1 MMQPARSPGIQLL
14 FFLAVLYCTFIGGT
28 FYTDFLLPLR
38 VLHHL
43 LVGAA
48 LLGWLVYRLRR
59 GEGLPRTPLDVP
71 LIAWLAALFLT
82 ALLGIHPR
90 FSLEKL
96 WTPFTWVLIFYLL
109 FDLAQRGYTSLV
121 LRALYMSATVVC
133 LVSLTELV
141 SWYLGMPLLPQFVQS
156 WPSIGS
162 GQLIPPTLHRLSLA
176 MNGATPL
183 SAYIA
188 LLIPPAIAILATT
201 PLRDSRRAMSL
212 WLVLA
217 CVVEALS
224 MSRGGILALL
234 VSLPLTA
241 LAFHRARRGIDVAAI
256 TPGGG
261 TSPHVPEK
269 SDVKRKWLLPG
280 AGLTVGIVVLVAM
293 LGSPWWQ
300 RTFAERTGS
309 TNFRF
314 TLWQIALRTF
324 QNNPWTGV
332 GPFNYGRSLLR
343 QNDASLPRRQ
353 MMTAHNL
360 YLNTAAESGWVGLAA
375 GGWLLVSAMFAFRRR
390 WQEVYEV
397 HQRMRIGAAGAALA
411 GFAAQNLVD
420 TFTATPV
427 VLPALVLMASALAP
441 AVPGHGQQPPSRLH
455 GFLTPPKR
463 LNWRRPL
470 SLIALGTLALYTLSL
485 LWWDGAQYHLQR
497 SIRLAQE
504 GRWEEA
510 VAAATRA
517 RQMDPGM
524 ALYTFQLAHVLSE
537 AGARMDTLEAHPLTV
552 QASNLYRVALAA
564 EPVHGRQ
571 SANLAAT
578 LWRLGDREGALVAMQ
593 AAVAADPAPVLAINL
608 GYFYQQVGDIPRA
621 MAAYA
626 RALASAPELGASQF
640 WEADATRRMHWPE
653 IVRRAEQA
661 LPAHHSLP
669 QWQLSLALA
678 RQEWDAVKEHA
689 AALANDPSVRCLAL
703 SAMARAQLADDR
715 LQEALQAAEQAIR
728 ADAACG
734 GAYLV
739 RGQVRLRQGEER
751 AAERNWRTALFL
763 GLSRAAYHLGQL
775 DAARGDW
782 EAAVRWYRYAL
793 PVTAL
798 PTDVEVVLY
807 DRHVAFELLP
817 PLFHIGIGPE
827 EAAPYFALAD
837 LYQAQGD
844 AAVARQLYQMLL
856 VQDPYLFEAQRRLE
870 ALKETP

>member
-1 MMQPARSPGIQLL
+1 MQPARSPGIQLL

-38 VLHHL
+38 VFHHL

-59 GEGLPRTPLDVP
+59 GEGLPRTPFDVP
-71 LIAWLAALFLT
+71 IMAWLAALFLS

-133 LVSLTELV
+133 LVSLAELV

-201 PLRDSRRAMSL
+201 PLRDTRRAMFL

-241 LAFHRARRGIDVAAI
+241 LAFHRARRGMDGAAI

-269 SDVKRKWLLPG
+269 SGAKRRWLLPG

-324 QNNPWTGV
+324 QNNPLTGV

-360 YLNTAAESGWVGLAA
+360 YLNTAAESGLMGLAA
-375 GGWLLVSAMFAFRRR
+375 GGWLLVSVVFAFRQR
-390 WQEVYEV
+390 WREAHEA

-411 GFAAQNLVD
+411 GFAVQSLVD

-427 VLPALVLMASALAP
+427 VLPVLILTAFALTASPPQMIAERAPTPRRHSLPKWLAC
-441 AVPGHGQQPPSRLH
+441 GRLA
-455 GFLTPPKR
+455 T
-463 LNWRRPL
+463 WA
-470 SLIALGTLALYTLSL
+470 ALGAVILYTLGL

-524 ALYTFQLAHVLSE
+524 ALYTFQLAHVLSM
-537 AGARMDTLEAHPLTV
+537 AGARTDTSEAHPLTV
-552 QASNLYRVALAA
+552 QASTLYRAALTA

-571 SANLAAT
+571 SANWAAT

-621 MAAYA
+621 MAAYG

-678 RQEWDAVKEHA
+678 RQEWDAVKAHA
-689 AALANDPSVRCLAL
+689 AVLANDPSVRCLAL

-715 LQEALQAAEQAIR
+715 LQEALQAAEQAIQ

-734 GAYLV
+734 EAYLV

-751 AAERNWRTALFL
+751 AAERDWRIALFL

-844 AAVARQLYQMLL
+844 AAAARQLYQMLL

-870 ALKETP
+870 ALQETP

>member
-1 MMQPARSPGIQLL
+1 MQPSRSLGLQLL

-38 VLHHL
+38 VFHHL
-43 LVGAA
+43 LVGVA
-48 LLGWLVYRLRR
+48 LLGWLVYKLRR

-71 LIAWLAALFLT
+71 IIAWLAALFLT

-96 WTPFTWVLIFYLL
+96 WTPFTWALIFYLL
-109 FDLAQRGYTSLV
+109 FDLGQRGYTPLV

-133 LVSLTELV
+133 LVSLAELAG
-141 SWYLGMPLLPQFVQS
+141 WYFGWPLLPQFVQG

-188 LLIPPAIAILATT
+188 LLIPPAIAILVTT
-201 PLRDSRRAMSL
+201 PLRDTRRAMSL

-217 CVVEALS
+217 LVVEALS

-241 LAFHRARRGIDVAAI
+241 LAFYRARRGMDMGAI
-256 TPGGG
+256 AHSK
-261 TSPHVPEK
+261 SPPQHAPDK
-269 SDVKRKWLLPG
+269 SDAKRRRWLLG
-280 AGLTVGIVVLVAM
+280 AGLTVGIVAFAM
-293 LGSPWWQ
+293 LGPLWWQ
-300 RTFAERTGS
+300 STFARRAGS
-309 TNFRF
+309 TDFRF
-314 TLWQIALRTF
+314 ILWQVALGTF
-324 QNNPWTGV
+324 QEDPMTGV

-343 QNDASLPRRQ
+343 RNDASLPRRQ
-353 MMTAHNL
+353 IMTAHNL
-360 YLNTAAESGWVGLAA
+360 YLNTAAETGLVGLAA
-375 GGWLLVSAMFAFRRR
+375 SGWLLVSTMFAFRQR
-390 WQEVYEV
+390 WQEVHEA
-397 HQRMRIGAAGAALA
+397 HRRMRIGAAGAALA

-441 AVPGHGQQPPSRLH
+441 SPPKHAQGPSSRIH
-455 GFLTPPKR
+455 GFLTLPKC
-463 LNWRRPL
+463 LNWSRPL
-470 SLIALGTLALYTLSL
+470 NLIALGTLALYTLGL

-510 VAAATRA
+510 VAAATCA

-593 AAVAADPAPVLAINL
+593 EAVAADPAPVLAINL

-621 MAAYA
+621 MASYG

-653 IVRRAEQA
+653 IVRQAEQA
-661 LPAHHSLP
+661 LPAHFSLA
-669 QWQLSLALA
+669 QWHLLLALA

-689 AALANDPSVRCLAL
+689 AALSNDPSFSCLAF
-703 SAMARAQLADDR
+703 SATARARLADDR

-739 RGQVRLRQGEER
+739 RGQVRLAQGEED
-751 AAERNWRTALFL
+751 AAEQDWRIALFL
-763 GLSRAAYHLGQL
+763 SQPRAAYHLGRL
-775 DAARGDW
+775 YESRGDRYEAARF
-782 EAAVRWYRYAL
+782 YRHDL
-793 PVTAL
+793 TMIAL
-798 PTDVEVVLY
+798 PTDVEVILY
-807 DRHVAFELLP
+807 DRHMAFDLLP

-844 AAVARQLYQMLL
+844 DAPARQLYQMLL
-856 VQDPYLFEAQRRLE
+856 VQDPYLLEAQRRLE
-870 ALKETP
+870 ALEETP